1 MKTRTLL
8 YTLSASV
15 LMTLTSCNNWLDTGS
30 STQIRGDEL
39 LKTEAGFLDALT
51 GIYIN
56 MSSSSMYGKNMTS
69 YVVDM
74 LAQPYTDFRSAS
86 NERSALMSGQYNDA
100 QAVPF
105 IESMWNNTYK
115 TIASINNELK
125 YVEANEDEVLSPFV
139 QNMIK
144 GELLALRAFLHL
156 DLMRLYGYGDLQNME
171 DRETHPTIP
180 YVTVY
185 AKETTPQLTYPKTIE
200 LMIADLEN
208 AIKCLEIDPIRGK
221 NEAPEAAN
229 KDGYWNNRVY
239 HMNYFAAQAT
249 LARVYMWE
257 GSAESLKKA
266 FDIAEELTGLEGTAY
281 KWVTASDLYGAGTP
295 DRVFSKEHLF
305 TLNVYNLKKI
315 VNDEMIDFVYQPNA
329 LTNVIKWSRVA
340 YDIFNAYS
348 YDYDTGEYVP
358 GYIGFDDY
366 RFDMHFKET
375 SKQSTAG
382 GNTQDKYYMGYKLY
396 QTDNGSTA
404 AIDFRDM
411 LPLIKIS
418 EMYYIMAEYYLSQSN
433 EDKALEIINLI
444 RSKRGLSQPLTKD
457 QIENEFW
464 MEVFDE
470 LTKEYM
476 REFIGEGQ
484 LFYFFK
490 RYNLENPINIYG
502 NDNENNTFTS
512 TRYLLPYPKDE
523 LEIGGRV
530 Q

>member
-1 MKTRTLL
+1 MKTRTLI
-8 YTLSASV
+8 YALSASM
-15 LMTLTSCNNWLDTGS
+15 LISLTSCNDWLDTGS

-39 LKTEAGFLDALT
+39 LKTETGFLDALT

-56 MSSSSMYGKNMTS
+56 MCSPSMYGKNMTS

-74 LAQPYTDFRSAS
+74 LAQPYTDFQSTS
-86 NERSALMSGQYNDA
+86 NERSALMAGQYNNA
-100 QAVPF
+100 LAVPF
-105 IESMWNNTYK
+105 IEAMWNNTYE

-125 YVEANEDEVLSPFV
+125 FVEANENEVLSPFV
-139 QNMIK
+139 REMIK

-156 DLMRLYGYGDLQNME
+156 DMMRLYGYGDLQNLE
-171 DRETHPTIP
+171 DLETHPAIP

-185 AKETTPQLTYPKTIE
+185 AKEMTPQLTYSKTIG
-200 LMIADLEN
+200 LMIADLEK
-208 AIKCLEIDPIRGK
+208 AIKCLEIDPIRGE
-221 NEAPEAAN
+221 NEAPAAAN

-239 HMNYFAAQAT
+239 HMNYFAAKAT

-281 KWVTASDLYGAGTP
+281 KWVSPSDLYGAGTP
-295 DRVFSKEHLF
+295 DRVFSKEHIF
-305 TLNVYNLKKI
+305 TLNVYNLKNI
-315 VNDEMIDFVYQPNA
+315 VNDEMVDYVYQPNA

-348 YDYDTGEYVP
+348 FDYNTYEYIP

-366 RFDMHFKET
+366 RFDLHFKET
-375 SKQSTAG
+375 AKQNATGSST
-382 GNTQDKYYMGYKLY
+382 QEKYYMGYKLY
-396 QTDNGSTA
+396 QTGNGAATA
-404 AIDFRDM
+404 FDYRDM
-411 LPLIKIS
+411 LPMIKIS
-418 EMYYIMAEYYLSQSN
+418 EMYYIMAEYYLSLAD
-433 EDKALEIINLI
+433 EDKALEIINFI

-457 QIENEFW
+457 QIENELW
-464 MEVFDE
+464 SSVFDE

-490 RYNLENPINIYG
+490 RYSLENPIYIYG
-502 NDNENNTFTS
+502 GDNENAAFTPE
-512 TRYLLPYPKDE
+512 RYLLPYPKDE

>member
-1 MKTRTLL
+1 MKTRTIL

-15 LMTLTSCNNWLDTGS
+15 LLSLTSCSDWLDTGS

-56 MSSSSMYGKNMTS
+56 MSSASMYGKNMTS

-74 LAQPYTDFRSAS
+74 LAQPYTDFRAIS
-86 NERSALMSGQYNDA
+86 NERSYIMGGKYNDT

-105 IESMWNNTYK
+105 IEGMWNNTYK

-125 YVEANEDEVLSPFV
+125 FVEANEDEVLSPFV
-139 QNMIK
+139 QSMIK

-156 DLMRLYGYGDLQNME
+156 DLMRLYGHGNLQNME
-171 DRETHPTIP
+171 DMETHPAIP

-185 AKETTPQLTYPKTIE
+185 AKETTPQQTYPKTIG
-200 LMIADLEN
+200 LMIADLEA
-208 AIKCLEIDPIRGK
+208 AIKCLEVDPIRGK
-221 NEAPEAAN
+221 NEAPAAAN

-239 HMNYFAAQAT
+239 HMNYFAAKAT

-266 FDIAEELTGLEGTAY
+266 FDIAEELTKLEGTAY
-281 KWVTASDLYGAGTP
+281 KWVSASDLYGAGTP

-305 TLNVYNLKKI
+305 TLNVYNLKNL
-315 VNDEMIDFVYQPNA
+315 VNDEMVDFVYQPNA

-348 YDYDTGEYVP
+348 YDYNTGEYVP

-366 RFDMHFKET
+366 RFDLHYRET
-375 SKQSTAG
+375 AKQSAVG
-382 GNTQDKYYMGYKLY
+382 GSTQDKYYMGYKLF
-396 QTDNGSTA
+396 QTDNGATA
-404 AIDFRDM
+404 AVDFRDM

-418 EMYYIMAEYYLSQSN
+418 EMYYIMAEYYLSQEN
-433 EDKALEIINLI
+433 EDKALEIINFV
-444 RSKRGLSQPLTKD
+444 RSKRGLTTPLTKD

-464 MEVFDE
+464 MTVFDE

-490 RYNLENPINIYG
+490 RYNLENPLYIYG
-502 NDNENNTFTS
+502 YDNENNEFS
-512 TRYLLPYPKDE
+512 DARYLLPYPKDE
-523 LEIGGRV
+523 LEVGGRV